1 MPQLIEVGFDM
12 KLTTPSSNKT
22 ETAAFLVDKPQEFI
36 LPGFVVPAG
45 YRLVTKRYTL
55 TDEGMIQT
63 ICLIYIGGNE
73 PETVYKVKLIVRN
86 EPNAYL
92 PVKNCTQL
100 LVWRQVAGPHSL
112 VLSGFARQVFHF
124 LLRSNN
130 IMISDEQQT
139 SDGKRFWLDRMG
151 EAFSIADAS
160 VYYIDLDELDGSL
173 IPVVVRIHS
182 FEDLMEKYVPKGWGA
197 DESHKGRVFVIS
209 TQQLT

>member
-22 ETAAFLVDKPQEFI
+22 ETTFFLASQPQEFV

-45 YRLVTKRYTL
+45 YRLVTKHHTST
-55 TDEGMIQT
+55 TDGVMQT
-63 ICLIYIGGNE
+63 ICLIYMGDDV
-73 PETVYKVKLIVRN
+73 PEMVYKVKLIVRN

-130 IMISDEQQT
+130 IMITDEQQT

-151 EAFSIADAS
+151 EAFSIGEAC
-160 VYYIDLDELDGSL
+160 VYYIDLDELDDGL
-173 IPVVVRIHS
+173 TPVVVLIQS
-182 FEDLMEKYVPKGWGA
+182 FEDLMESYVPKGWGS
-197 DESHKGRVFVIS
+197 DENHKNRVFVIS
-209 TQQLT
+209 NQNLN